1 MPPFSTCASLCN
13 CVEKQAF
20 NSPRRHGNAE
30 ELPFR
35 DPHTSRLSRGNLLP
49 FRSPDDP
56 ITGSPDLVGVLPPVT
71 PKTKDLAR
79 VTPRLPCTLPPK
91 STKRHNRDIRLRR
104 LKSAGVCPA
113 VLQYSKEEAK
123 NQPQFWAAD
132 IPIFFSGSCHERAA
146 INR

>member
-13 CVEKQAF
+13 CVEKQVF

-56 ITGSPDLVGVLPPVT
+56 ITGSPDLMGGTPVST
-71 PKTKDLAR
+71 PKTKDLAL
-79 VTPRLPCTLPPK
+79 VTPGLPSTLPPK
-91 STKRHNRDIRLRR
+91 ARNATTETSGCGDS
-104 LKSAGVCPA
+104 KSAGFTSK
-113 VLQYSKEEAK
+113 LNSSKEAAK
-123 NQPQFWAAD
+123 SQGQSAQNSAL
-132 IPIFFSGSCHERAA
+132 R
-146 INR
+146 